1 MPARANAAQAAGS
14 FHQYGI
20 LNSTRIAGI
29 IRIRIQV
36 SVFGRFQCEW
46 PSLPGVEVF
55 INYLGETAPE
65 AAYLCE
71 IVDTGTQ
78 NPLQA
83 TELLQQ
89 LASLHRA
96 QTRNGFEYRLTVA
109 FRPLPPVS
117 CDRKAM
123 RLVAHALDQMQG
135 MGVRGQQNRRVPA
148 RQVQLLLAR
157 APVRA
162 LRDADQRDTADT
174 ELSKRLVGFGQLPFA
189 AVDQQYIGSREF
201 AVAHASV
208 APRQR
213 LVHRGIVIARLDIR
227 DIEAP
232 VIALQRPLHAEHHA
246 GSHRIGASGVTDVET
261 FDAPRRLREA
271 ERPGQFLEARLDVGA
286 GQSTHLQRLLG

>member
-55 INYLGETAPE
+55 INYLGEIAPE

-109 FRPLPPVS
+109 FSPLSPVS
-117 CDRKAM
+117 RDRKSM
-123 RLVAHALDQMQG
+123 RLVAHALNQMQG
-135 MGVRGQQNRRVPA
+135 MGVRRQQNRRVPA
-148 RQVQLLLAR
+148 QQKQPLLAG
-157 APVRA
+157 APVGA
-162 LRDADQRDTADT
+162 LRDPDQRDSPDT
-174 ELSKRLVGFGQLPFA
+174 ELSKRPVGFGQLPFA
-189 AVDQQYIGSREF
+189 AVDQQHVGSGEF
-201 AVAHASV
+201 AVAHALV

-213 LVHRGIVIARLDIR
+213 LVHRGIVIARLYAR
-227 DIEAP
+227 NIEAP
-232 VIALQRPLHAEHHA
+232 VVALQGPFPAEHHA
-246 GSHRIGASGVTDVET
+246 GSHRIGAAGVADIET

-271 ERPGQFLEARLDVGA
+271 ERLRQFLQTRF
-286 GQSTHLQRLLG
+286 